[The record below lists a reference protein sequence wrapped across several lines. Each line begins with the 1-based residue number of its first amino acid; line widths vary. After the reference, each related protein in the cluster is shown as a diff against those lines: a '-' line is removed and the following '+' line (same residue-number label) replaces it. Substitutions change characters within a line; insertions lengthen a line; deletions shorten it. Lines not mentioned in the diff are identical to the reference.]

1 MRCSSRLSSAIAPR
15 RAEVELGVLRDAPAA
30 TSEKRGTF
38 VGGMDRY
45 RAVMA
50 EVVSDAGWQAG
61 DAADGGAVSFP
72 SAVGI
77 ASADLFCASRSNR
90 AKTQDCSRSFRG
102 GTRVNGRSRV

>member
-1 MRCSSRLSSAIAPR
+1 MRCSSRLSSVIAPR
-15 RAEVELGVLRDAPAA
+15 RAEVELGALRDAPAA

-61 DAADGGAVSFP
+61 DAAGGGAVSFP

-77 ASADLFCASRSNR
+77 ASADLFALPGQIERKPR
-90 AKTQDCSRSFRG
+90 TVPDLFGVALG
-102 GTRVNGRSRV
+102 

>member
-61 DAADGGAVSFP
+61 DAADGGAVPFSG
-72 SAVGI
+72 AVGQ
-77 ASADLFCASRSNR
+77 LFPGNQVGTALGLHVL
-90 AKTQDCSRSFRG
+90 RG
-102 GTRVNGRSRV
+102 SVAPAGLLAFL